1 VHGIPTS
8 VAVPFLVARVIVLVL
23 ALWRIL
29 QRDRAP

>member
-8 VAVPFLVARVIVLVL
+8 VAVPFLVACVIVLVL